1 MWCINTM
8 EYSSAIKKN
17 EILPFAV
24 IWMNIETVIHCEV
37 SQKKKNK
44 YRILTHI
51 CGIWK
56 NSTDEHICRA
66 ETETQM

>member
-1 MWCINTM
+1 M
-8 EYSSAIKKN
+8 EYYSAIKKKK
-17 EILPFAV
+17 IGSFAKM
-24 IWMNIETVIHCEV
+24 WRDLETVIHCKI

-56 NSTDEHICRA
+56 NSMDEHICRA